1 MIRQYMIALTMGA
14 AGLAACTENSE
25 SSDILGVTADQTMRV
40 GIAGPLVIRENG
52 TYQWHARLFGVV
64 AGAQY
69 TWELVRAGAPD
80 SERRVIVDSPVLEAF
95 IDINEWDTFE
105 LFLTARSG
113 DRVAV
118 DRALVTLCP
127 KIDEPVDECTA
138 RLVLADR

>member
-80 SERRVIVDSPVLEAF
+80 SEPLPIFVRHFANFRVGHG
-95 IDINEWDTFE
+95 DTQ
-105 LFLTARSG
+105 
-113 DRVAV
+113 RVNH
-118 DRALVTLCP
+118 
-127 KIDEPVDECTA
+127 
-138 RLVLADR
+138 RL